1 MSEGSRTQ
9 RCGITRLFLVVL
21 NVKPWSI
28 FTLNYQMKKKHL
40 LLLLAIITFIGC
52 AKEKKSADGGYKKFL
67 IEGVRS
73 PYDIKLMLPTFFS
86 ARDLIETDGIVTT
99 NWRVNRTLSWQYDN
113 PESYC
118 FFDSVDA
125 STNMLIK
132 AGPRVDIGKD
142 RDPSFFTVPATQINK
157 IFPPESAIRKIIYE
171 SGEKKHKEK
180 TYYKRTYQI
189 TPDSLGVQQYFYITT
204 KWQSTLVI
212 LNSPQQVDF
221 DKHILDYEVHPKPGD
236 NN

>member
-1 MSEGSRTQ
+1 
-9 RCGITRLFLVVL
+9 I
-21 NVKPWSI
+21 
-28 FTLNYQMKKKHL
+28 
-40 LLLLAIITFIGC
+40 
-52 AKEKKSADGGYKKFL
+52 
-67 IEGVRS
+67 
-73 PYDIKLMLPTFFS
+73 S
-86 ARDLIETDGIVTT
+86 ARDLIEADGIDTT

-118 FFDSVDA
+118 FFDWVDA

-132 AGPRVDIGKD
+132 AGTRVDVRKD

-157 IFPPESAIRKIIYE
+157 IFPPESEIRKIIYE

-189 TPDSLGVQQYFYITT
+189 TPDSLEVQQYFYITT

-212 LNSPQQVDF
+212 LNSPQQV
-221 DKHILDYEVHPKPGD
+221 
-236 NN
+236 

>member
-1 MSEGSRTQ
+1 MEAK
-9 RCGITRLFLVVL
+9 RLL
-21 NVKPWSI
+21 
-28 FTLNYQMKKKHL
+28 Q
-40 LLLLAIITFIGC
+40 LLAIIWLAGC
-52 AKEKKSADGGYKKFL
+52 IDEKRTVNNGRREFL

-73 PYDIKLMLPTFFS
+73 PYDIKLNLPSTFIS
-86 ARDLIETDGIVTT
+86 ARDLIEADGIDTT
-99 NWRVNRTLSWQYDN
+99 NWRVNWTLSWQYDN

-157 IFPPESAIRKIIYE
+157 IFPPESEIRKIIYE

-189 TPDSLGVQQYFYITT
+189 KPDSLGVQQYFYITT

-221 DKHILDYEVHPKPGD
+221 DGYILGYEVHPKPKGK
-236 NN
+236 N